1 MTRGENGGLRPR
13 RDQNGSEMVALKM
26 GTNSATTRLSGV
38 ELAVHPVCLRK
49 GDEKL
54 VKTANLFLLH
64 GQKVTDRTSQDLK
77 QKFRS
82 DLVAAG

>member
-1 MTRGENGGLRPR
+1 MIK
-13 RDQNGSEMVALKM
+13 MM
-26 GTNSATTRLSGV
+26 GTNSATTQSAAVSVRLSGV
-38 ELAVHPVCLRK
+38 ELAVHPVFLRK

-82 DLVAAG
+82 DVVAAG

>member
-1 MTRGENGGLRPR
+1 MIK
-13 RDQNGSEMVALKM
+13 MM
-26 GTNSATTRLSGV
+26 GTNSATTQSAAVSVQLSGV
-38 ELAVHPVCLRK
+38 ELAVHQVCLRK

-82 DLVAAG
+82 DVVAAG